1 MPPPPPPGPA
11 SAPIAGGNSITG
23 QNCTTNPDFCNANQ
37 ASISTCDMSFGMGDA
52 MVTGASL
59 GLAAPDDKTVMYF
72 RGPQIMAASI
82 KKLASLG
89 LSKATK
95 VLLTGTAGAGQQVFL
110 QADLFHAAVKAV
122 APGLTVFKALP
133 VDGLR
138 PNLHQTLFCTAGI
151 MGTNCCPKNAFGTP
165 ACWSGPGTKA
175 VPSWYVQS
183 LAEIKNVSQ
192 IKGPV
197 SSLEALPSIK
207 TPLFAVNQMVAT
219 WDAQCQYEGQPS
231 GNILQVACSQRGN
244 YL

>member
-1 MPPPPPPGPA
+1 
-11 SAPIAGGNSITG
+11 
-23 QNCTTNPDFCNANQ
+23 
-37 ASISTCDMSFGMGDA
+37 MSFGMGDA

-59 GLAAPDDKTVMYF
+59 GLAAPDDKTVMHF

-122 APGLTVFKALP
+122 APGLTVFKGKCRDLSMRFDVNLTRFDAKFLRPALP

-197 SSLEALPSIK
+197 
-207 TPLFAVNQMVAT
+207 
-219 WDAQCQYEGQPS
+219 
-231 GNILQVACSQRGN
+231 R
-244 YL
+244 